1 MNGVG
6 DRNRSKQYI
15 LLIDRN
21 SDDRLQT
28 GLLLQKFGYSVHS
41 TSEVAAALDFFCAEQ
56 PAAVIADAALEGLN
70 LLTLVRKDPR
80 FSDVPVILIRSS
92 SGPGLHAGIRA
103 AAWLEKPVTADALY
117 RVVQSA
123 IEKTP
128 RQNIRVTTSLKAKVG
143 TGEVEGAV
151 TSLSE
156 FGLFFQVRDLLP
168 MKTTVPISFEI
179 KGRTIRAGAVVLYV
193 STYEEGSS
201 REPGMGMKFVTI
213 SPADRAL
220 VKAFV
225 LEQLSSGSGVQGSGS
240 SGQTARQPS

>member
-1 MNGVG
+1 MNGIG

-15 LLIDRN
+15 LLIDDN
-21 SDDRLQT
+21 SDDRLKT

-41 TSEVAAALDFFCAEQ
+41 ASEVAAALDFFCAAP
-56 PAAVIADAALEGLN
+56 PAGVIADAAQDGLT
-70 LLTLVRKDPR
+70 LLTLVRKDSR
-80 FSDVPVILIRSS
+80 FSDVPVILMRSS
-92 SGPGLHAGIRA
+92 PGRALNAGISA

-128 RQNIRVTTSLKAKVG
+128 RQNIRITTSLKAKVG

-156 FGLFFQVRDLLP
+156 FGLFFQVRDQLP
-168 MKTTVPISFEI
+168 MKTAVPVSFEI
-179 KGRTIRAGAVVLYV
+179 KGRTIRAVAVVLYV
-193 STYEEGSS
+193 SAYEEGSS
-201 REPGMGMKFVTI
+201 REPGMGMKFITI
-213 SPADRAL
+213 SPEDRAL

-225 LEQLSSGSGVQGSGS
+225 LEQLSSGSGG
-240 SGQTARQPS
+240 